1 MTHTNTQTKTQKI
14 VLTVVKIYG
23 ISLGVLSLM
32 GAINLIYEMVINNNV
47 AQF

>member
-1 MTHTNTQTKTQKI
+1 MTHTNKQTKAQRI

-23 ISLGVLSLM
+23 ISLATLSIM
-32 GAINLIYEMVINNNV
+32 GAINLIYEMIVYNNI